1 MLLGGIAACVALP
14 MWPAWIRNIVIG
26 ILMFI
31 LVGRPLL
38 WLIVYLVTF
47 SRWNFYVLPKLDED
61 ACPFDKRFWPIW
73 EFERSETGAFF
84 NSPGLEQFS

>member
-1 MLLGGIAACVALP
+1 MLLGGIASCVALP

-73 EFERSETGAFF
+73 EFERSETGAPFVQC
-84 NSPGLEQFS
+84 L